1 MNAISLPVYDNSDLS
16 SRDAWFMNNLRVIVT
31 YMSSLGV
38 TEYDEMIELATIQYE
53 RQIMLDRMEF
63 EASLVNEWRN
73 LEC

>member
-1 MNAISLPVYDNSDLS
+1 MNAIQLPVYNNSDLS
-16 SRDAWFMNNLRVIVT
+16 SRDAWFMNNLRVIVN

>member
-1 MNAISLPVYDNSDLS
+1 MVIQLPVYDNSDLS
-16 SRDAWFMNNLRVIVT
+16 SRDAWFMNNLKVIIN

-63 EASLVNEWRN
+63 EQSLVNEWRN

>member
-1 MNAISLPVYDNSDLS
+1 MVIQLPVYDNSDLS
-16 SRDAWFMNNLRVIVT
+16 SRDAWFMRNLRPIIN
-31 YMSSLGV
+31 YMASLGV

-63 EASLVNEWRN
+63 EQSLVNEWRN